1 MGRGHFHLGA
11 AFVLLLLAL
20 CLGSVTPGTPPPR
33 GQIPDLRIR
42 GSANPGS
49 VGPGVFRPAPVV
61 DPVPAVDL
69 GPCPSPGATCE
80 VVRRGVD
87 LDGLATWWHRDG
99 TIVKL
104 AVERV
109 RGVNGGELLVPVVVT
124 RQG

>member
-1 MGRGHFHLGA
+1 M
-11 AFVLLLLAL
+11 LLLLAL
-20 CLGSVTPGTPPPR
+20 SLGSMIPGTPQSL

-42 GSANPGS
+42 GSADPGS
-49 VGPGVFRPAPVV
+49 GGRADSRLGRADSPPAPAM
-61 DPVPAVDL
+61 DLGQAVSL

-99 TIVKL
+99 TIVKV

-109 RGVNGGELLVPVVVT
+109 RGVNGGELLVPVVLT
-124 RQG
+124 SQG